1 MNKEGFK
8 TMTLEL
14 VKTAKGYKRID
25 ECNPLNVFRYD
36 YSHTTNRIICNG
48 ERVVA
53 DVYVAVSPKET
64 LRRIV
69 VGMVGAGGLGR
80 TPIRETQVGDRRA
93 VALLSATQHQ
103 NDDAERLRVE
113 FVLAKT

>member
-1 MNKEGFK
+1 
-8 TMTLEL
+8 MTLEL
-14 VKTAKGYKRID
+14 LKTAKGYKRID

-69 VGMVGAGGLGR
+69 VGMVGAVVFYALIVLMIGLA
-80 TPIRETQVGDRRA
+80 PIEMM
-93 VALLSATQHQ
+93 
-103 NDDAERLRVE
+103 
-113 FVLAKT
+113 